1 MFIVVS
7 LTRTIDSVIDLC
19 QIGIPPPPTPTPN
32 PLKKKKFGG
41 SEKQNKKGQ
50 RTFVFLFLFRK
61 NRGHVSK
68 SVHLSMSSLTSFY
81 RTIRQYFPIALCHN
95 SISNVVFCFS
105 GRVGA
110 GFGSVAGP
118 RRSRATHS
126 RTRRAHR
133 LPPSETQPW

>member
-1 MFIVVS
+1 MVS

-19 QIGIPPPPTPTPN
+19 QIGIPHSYPHPPPP
-32 PLKKKKFGG
+32 KK
-41 SEKQNKKGQ
+41 SLEVLRNNKKGQ
-50 RTFVFLFLFRK
+50 ETFVFLFPFPN
-61 NRGHVSK
+61 NRG
-68 SVHLSMSSLTSFY
+68 HLSMSSLSSFY

-133 LPPSETQPW
+133 LPPSDTQPW